1 MATVTL
7 RKWGGAVAISL
18 PKKILAMLSL
28 EAGAEVKI
36 AAENGKIVLS
46 PVRKTLSLSQL
57 IKEQKQ
63 LERQMGRRPTDRQ
76 WLDDAA
82 RGEELL

>member
-28 EAGAEVKI
+28 EASAEVKI

-63 LERQMGRRPTDRQ
+63 LERQIGRRPTDRQ

>member
-7 RKWGGAVAISL
+7 HKWGGAVAISL

-28 EAGAEVKI
+28 EASAEVKI

-63 LERQMGRRPTDRQ
+63 LERQIGRRPTDRQ